1 MSIASGEVDPRARD
15 CCGPPLTRAA
25 RVKDAGHGGQ
35 ILAAAS
41 TVALVEGFELIDL
54 GPRRLRDL
62 SEPLQIF
69 QVCADGL
76 HRDFAPLRTL
86 DTVPGNLP
94 AQATS
99 FVGREAEVTTVREA
113 LQAHRLVTLVGVGGV
128 GKTRLALQTAAEL
141 LDQYRDG
148 AWLGELAPIL
158 DAAELTE
165 GVAAVFSV
173 PPPAGGW
180 RDAPLPSLP
189 GPQMLLVLGNCEH
202 VFHEAASPV

>member
-41 TVALVEGFELIDL
+41 TVALVDGFELIDL

-76 HRDFAPLRTL
+76 GRDFPPLTRSTL
-86 DTVPGNLP
+86 
-94 AQATS
+94 
-99 FVGREAEVTTVREA
+99 
-113 LQAHRLVTLVGVGGV
+113 
-128 GKTRLALQTAAEL
+128 
-141 LDQYRDG
+141 
-148 AWLGELAPIL
+148 
-158 DAAELTE
+158 
-165 GVAAVFSV
+165 
-173 PPPAGGW
+173 
-180 RDAPLPSLP
+180 
-189 GPQMLLVLGNCEH
+189 
-202 VFHEAASPV
+202 SPVTCPPRRRASSAARRR